1 MNASL
6 SRQKGTQLPA
16 RKQILTTHCHVK
28 GVIPSYAGQH
38 CCLHPYMSTL
48 TLLKDRGVNS

>member
-6 SRQKGTQLPA
+6 SKQKGTQLPV
-16 RKQILTTHCHVK
+16 RKQIHTTHCHVK
-28 GVIPSYAGQH
+28 GVIPSYATALL
-38 CCLHPYMSTL
+38 LHPYMSTL